1 MNKAFITTT
10 FISIFLIL
18 TNSACVEQKVSSE
31 VRTEKPALSS
41 PADVEIAEAGK
52 IINQY
57 PNLAK
62 NYNRLAFAFL
72 KKVRET
78 GDYSLNRQAESAL
91 KKSLEIEPDNYEA
104 MVLQVQILLSDHRFE
119 EGLELAQKLETVRP
133 SDLAIYVAKTDALT
147 ELGRYKEAV
156 EAAQKAVNLRPN
168 AVSYARVANLR
179 FLYGD
184 TEGALEMRKLAVKIA
199 DPDDKEFVA
208 WNHVELGNVLY
219 NTGKFDEAMN
229 QYDSALES
237 FPNYYLALAAKGRT
251 FAAKNDDE
259 NAIKFFQLSQTR
271 VPLPETVIALGD
283 VFADRKSVV

>member
-1 MNKAFITTT
+1 MNKAFITTI

-31 VRTEKPALSS
+31 VRIEKPALSS

-57 PNLAK
+57 PNLAN

-147 ELGRYKEAV
+147 ELGKYKEAV

-184 TEGALEMRKLAVKIA
+184 TEGALEMRK
-199 DPDDKEFVA
+199 
-208 WNHVELGNVLY
+208 
-219 NTGKFDEAMN
+219 TGGQN
-229 QYDSALES
+229 C
-237 FPNYYLALAAKGRT
+237 
-251 FAAKNDDE
+251 
-259 NAIKFFQLSQTR
+259 
-271 VPLPETVIALGD
+271 
-283 VFADRKSVV
+283 